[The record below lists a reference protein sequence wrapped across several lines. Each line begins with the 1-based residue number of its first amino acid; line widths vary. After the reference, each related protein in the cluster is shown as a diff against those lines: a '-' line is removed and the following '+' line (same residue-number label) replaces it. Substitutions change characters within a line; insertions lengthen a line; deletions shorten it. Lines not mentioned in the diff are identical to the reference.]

1 MALPWLI
8 GGAIA
13 LLAGALA
20 SSDSDSS
27 SSSSNDR
34 EREARRR
41 EEAERERAEN
51 ERKNKLK
58 AAREN
63 FTMRGESIG
72 ADVAQ
77 SLQGWIEVNFKQS
90 PAFSVKLNSKGYE
103 IAYAT
108 SNERSIIALLP
119 SSSPQFDKIQENLK
133 IYSDI
138 YNVELKQ
145 GVKLVEAGEEIETIK
160 FELQQI
166 GKLKAEMS
174 RLQSHLSAK
183 V

>member
-20 SSDSDSS
+20 SSDSDSD
-27 SSSSNDR
+27 SSSNDR

-58 AAREN
+58 AARDN

-77 SLQGWIEVNFKQS
+77 SLQGWIEVNFEQS
-90 PAFSVKLNSKGYE
+90 PAFSVKLNSKGYKIE
-103 IAYAT
+103 NAIL
-108 SNERSIIALLP
+108 NKQSISSLLP
-119 SSSPQFDKIQENLK
+119 GSDLQFNEIHGNLK

-138 YNVELKQ
+138 YSVKLKQ
-145 GVKLVEAGEEIETIK
+145 GIKLIKAGKEIEEIK
-160 FELQQI
+160 SELQQI
-166 GKLKAEMS
+166 GKLKAEMC